1 MPDDNHESTVHEKK
15 ETSPDRIPLESN
27 VIKVAGVGM
36 VSLSSLPA
44 LGSAKKPSSAEVIG
58 WTSHPRTDE
67 VTSGSSSTYDTKA
80 SRPHPNTARIPPP
93 SRVAHPSR
101 RIWRRTTDR

>member
-15 ETSPDRIPLESN
+15 RNKFGSDTTRRN

-44 LGSAKKPSSAEVIG
+44 LGSAKKPSSAEVIQRG
-58 WTSHPRTDE
+58 LRIREQTQSNERFIEYLRHQGFAATSEHRTY
-67 VTSGSSSTYDTKA
+67 TATKA
-80 SRPHPNTARIPPP
+80 E
-93 SRVAHPSR
+93 
-101 RIWRRTTDR
+101 WLE